1 MLELF
6 QIKKQFTLSRIKPF
20 EDSMGGSE
28 TLIRMYSVTVCILRK
43 GSLKTNLVTTVS
55 SFYFL

>member
-28 TLIRMYSVTVCILRK
+28 TLIRMYFVTVCILRK
-43 GSLKTNLVTTVS
+43 GS
-55 SFYFL
+55 